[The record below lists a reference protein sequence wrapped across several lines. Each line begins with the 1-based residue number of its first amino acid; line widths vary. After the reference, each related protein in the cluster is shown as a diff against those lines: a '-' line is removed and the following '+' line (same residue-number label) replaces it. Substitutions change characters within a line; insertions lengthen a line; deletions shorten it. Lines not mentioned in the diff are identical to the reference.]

1 MAGQLVNKCHRCA
14 AFVRTAAVRVAIRR
28 GNGRSEQIAS
38 LVATQLLGPA

>member
-1 MAGQLVNKCHRCA
+1 VLP
-14 AFVRTAAVRVAIRR
+14 FVRTAAVRVAIRR